1 MKSKEELSALKE
13 EVETLDKKLSE
24 LTEDELEAVVGGGF
38 FGGITKSRQRY
49 YPCNRGTYGLIKID
63 TEIVGTI

>member
-1 MKSKEELSALKE
+1 MKTKEELSALKE

-38 FGGITKSRQRY
+38 LEVLQKVGKGITRA
-49 YPCNRGTYGLIKID
+49 TEGLM
-63 TEIVGTI
+63 G